1 MNYKDFHIG
10 NLIELLVAERG
21 IDLPRICNFLKC
33 KETEVLEMYQSKSIN
48 TDNLLRWSK
57 LLQYD
62 FFRLYTQHL
71 ILFSPK
77 NYDLTKSDELS
88 TVPQFRKNIYT
99 KEIIDF
105 ILERIEKGKMTKTQ
119 VIEEYKIPKTTLYKW
134 INKYQK

>member
-33 KETEVLEMYQSKSIN
+33 NETDVLEMYQSKSIN

-71 ILFSPK
+71 ILFSAK
-77 NYDLTKSDELS
+77 NYDSTKSDELS
-88 TVPQFRKNIYT
+88 KRA
-99 KEIIDF
+99 
-105 ILERIEKGKMTKTQ
+105 
-119 VIEEYKIPKTTLYKW
+119 
-134 INKYQK
+134 